1 MKKEEMEDLV
11 KLASQFGG
19 NFSIGQYNEGNG
31 VYVENVYTNN
41 ASDSKSEA
49 DGSFE
54 PFAPSAPSASSDGDI
69 DYPESPLDSE
79 LFNTALKME
88 EVKRALGRITSAK
101 RDKGELKIVHWFIV
115 WRVFRRYRFIPND
128 KTQTKFIQ
136 WAKNVFGWDWKTMD
150 FKMVVSD
157 VLKTIPLDKWTVS
170 ELSTQRPQAEE
181 YLAWRDLIIA
191 TFLEGET
198 DERRDCKEEFCNTW
212 FDTEL

>member
-31 VYVENVYTNN
+31 VHVENVYTNN

-69 DYPESPLDSE
+69 DYSESPLDSE

-88 EVKRALGRITSAK
+88 EVPSA
-101 RDKGELKIVHWFIV
+101 IS
-115 WRVFRRYRFIPND
+115 
-128 KTQTKFIQ
+128 QQ
-136 WAKNVFGWDWKTMD
+136 NV
-150 FKMVVSD
+150 
-157 VLKTIPLDKWTVS
+157 
-170 ELSTQRPQAEE
+170 AE
-181 YLAWRDLIIA
+181 
-191 TFLEGET
+191 
-198 DERRDCKEEFCNTW
+198 
-212 FDTEL
+212 TEK